1 MHEKVSTHE
10 SFGGFSSSPQVFF
23 KGGGGYPFEPSG
35 FSGSKAYGFW
45 GDGIKLWLYC
55 HLPVTLNPK

>member
-45 GDGIKLWLYC
+45 GGRD
-55 HLPVTLNPK
+55 